1 MGNSS
6 SNNKK
11 IENTFKNVGN
21 TIKNGVVDTAHKIE
35 SGSKQTINTVKT
47 RTLNVVKKVEVGSKQ
62 AVNTVKTEVQKP
74 EFIHGVQS
82 ATKILTGVISMTP
95 IGKGLVKAIT
105 LGTAAGGKSGQAS
118 EWMGSTNS
126 TLDMVPG
133 GMLAQSIASVA
144 TNGKSDQ
151 V

>member
-11 IENTFKNVGN
+11 IENTFKNLGN
-21 TIKNGVVDTAHKIE
+21 TIKNGVDTAHKIE
-35 SGSKQTINTVKT
+35 SGSK
-47 RTLNVVKKVEVGSKQ
+47 NVVKKVEVGSKQ
-62 AVNTVKTEVQKP
+62 AINTVKTEVQKP

-95 IGKGLVKAIT
+95 IGKGLVKAISLST
-105 LGTAAGGKSGQAS
+105 GAAGKGGDAAQ
-118 EWMGSTNS
+118 WMGSTNS

-144 TNGKSDQ
+144 TNGKSD
-151 V
+151 